1 MPDREDFIVS
11 FLNLCTF
18 LGYFFVMV
26 GHGVLW
32 CILTGNNYVGTSI
45 GVVYFFWFGY
55 QLLKD

>member
-18 LGYFFVMV
+18 IGYFFVMV

-32 CILTGNNYVGTSI
+32 SVLTGNLYVGASI
-45 GVVYFFWFGY
+45 GVVCFFWVGY
-55 QLLKD
+55 QLLKQ